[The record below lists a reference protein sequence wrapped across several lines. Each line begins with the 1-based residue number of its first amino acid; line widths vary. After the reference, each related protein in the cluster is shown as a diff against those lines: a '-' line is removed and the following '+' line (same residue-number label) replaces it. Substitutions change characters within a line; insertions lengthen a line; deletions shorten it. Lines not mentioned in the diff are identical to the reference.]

1 MPLFARDPFATFD
14 ENIIRQ
20 PSNHEEVLRELD
32 AVENYFFLDFEN
44 TKNVDLYKTD
54 YIGK

>member
-20 PSNHEEVLRELD
+20 PSNHEEVLKEQD
-32 AVENYFFLDFEN
+32 AVENYFFLDFET
-44 TKNVDLYKTD
+44 TKNVDMYKTE